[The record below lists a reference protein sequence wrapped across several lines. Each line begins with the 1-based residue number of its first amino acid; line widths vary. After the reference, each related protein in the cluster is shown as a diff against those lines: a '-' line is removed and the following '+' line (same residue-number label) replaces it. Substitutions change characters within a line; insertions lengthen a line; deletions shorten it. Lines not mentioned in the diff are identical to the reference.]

1 MGLGPPRGAK
11 ASDEGKG
18 TLGEGQSAR
27 EVGGG
32 VKGRSE
38 PVPEPPK
45 RVAGPE
51 QLSFDLNGGEAPW

>member
-1 MGLGPPRGAK
+1 MGRSPHRGAK

-27 EVGGG
+27 EVGRG
-32 VKGRSE
+32 VKSWSE
-38 PVPEPPK
+38 PVSEPSK

-51 QLSFDLNGGEAPW
+51 QLSFDLNEGEAPW